1 MSDPSA
7 DDRLR
12 RWKCVSYCRCD
23 SRKGHFVVDDD
34 GTWVQFSDVEAVTGG
49 HSLRVMYGTLEKSGL
64 SFSLVASKRA
74 TNQDLRDVA
83 ALLIRAADILKDHP
97 ERVDTEISA

>member
-1 MSDPSA
+1 
-7 DDRLR
+7 
-12 RWKCVSYCRCD
+12 
-23 SRKGHFVVDDD
+23 
-34 GTWVQFSDVEAVTGG
+34 
-49 HSLRVMYGTLEKSGL
+49 MYGTLEKSGL